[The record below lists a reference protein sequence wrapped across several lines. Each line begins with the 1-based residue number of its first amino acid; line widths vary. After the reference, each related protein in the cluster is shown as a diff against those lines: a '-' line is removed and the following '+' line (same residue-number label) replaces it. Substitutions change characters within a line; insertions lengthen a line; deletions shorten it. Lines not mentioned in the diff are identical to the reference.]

1 LEVLVSQRQRGE
13 LEADIL
19 NVLWNASEPLTVK
32 AIQEQFNEPM
42 PAITTLITVLERLR
56 VKGSVERQS
65 SAGRSYEYFAS
76 FSRVD
81 QANASIQTALD
92 SAGDR
97 AAALMLLAGS
107 LTAKDRDVLAAALAA
122 AETSAKKSKK

>member
-1 LEVLVSQRQRGE
+1 MTQRQRGE

-19 NVLWNASEPLTVK
+19 NVLWNAAEPLTVK

-92 SAGDR
+92 NAGDR

>member
-1 LEVLVSQRQRGE
+1 MSQRQRGE